1 MLPAKMPGSLVCE
14 GLVTE
19 SWRTRAGGFFIVTE
33 ATTLEGRDLGN
44 ALAPS
49 LGELE
54 FQPVITGF
62 AVSRMSRE
70 GGCSQSP

>member
-1 MLPAKMPGSLVCE
+1 MCE

-19 SWRTRAGGFFIVTE
+19 SGRTRAGGFFIVTE
-33 ATTLEGRDLGN
+33 AGALEGG
-44 ALAPS
+44 LAPF

-62 AVSRMSRE
+62 AVSRMSLT
-70 GGCSQSP
+70 